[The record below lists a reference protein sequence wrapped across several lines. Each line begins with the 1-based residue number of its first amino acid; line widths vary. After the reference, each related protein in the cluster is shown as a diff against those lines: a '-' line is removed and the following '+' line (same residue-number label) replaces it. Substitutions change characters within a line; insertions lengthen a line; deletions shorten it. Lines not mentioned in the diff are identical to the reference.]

1 MRSKRASSLRTQL
14 ILLVCIV
21 TILPFLV
28 GQWTSY
34 QHTAVVIRE
43 NLSDQSRQ
51 NVEQT
56 QKTLNVTLA
65 SYENLLYQLYTD
77 DEIVAACNELLEGK
91 DVAVANNR
99 LRLAVQAKAYAKP
112 YIQAITVLFSD
123 GKFVGYDKLTA
134 SVVRSA
140 WMDAWDLEAM
150 FEQVVATNTT
160 HYFPTAYATTI
171 MGVPYNMFHIA
182 HRVIDYRH
190 VETRHAV
197 IVLTIDETM
206 LSSICNE
213 NWQEGNTAHSFYLL
227 ADSNGMVVSAPRQ
240 EMLGQH
246 INPQDT
252 DGLQYAKACGLLPG
266 RTLTSDSIAVELTG
280 WTLYY
285 FQDQTGLYD
294 QLSKRQSLVLWM
306 MLFSLVIL
314 VGGIVILI
322 RYLTRSVDVVSRAMQ
337 NAAGGDLSVR
347 ISENERMPRETAI
360 ITRQFNAMM
369 DDINTLMHDIQ
380 SVSERQ
386 RDAEIAMLEAQI
398 NPHFLYNTLDTINW
412 MAIDQDAFDVSN
424 AITALSRILRYGI
437 EGSNQVVTVRE
448 ETEWLKQYLTLQQLR
463 LKNSLRVDIRVD
475 DNVLALPIHKLLLQ
489 PFVENAILHGFEG
502 VKRSHELSVSIERQT
517 DHLCIHIRANG
528 KGMSQKQCE
537 LLLQGHSE
545 ADKHHIGVRNA
556 LERMHMYYGSAAK
569 VRIESV
575 PDEGTTIV
583 LLLPLLEEEKS

>member
-77 DEIVAACNELLEGK
+77 DEIVAACNELMEGK

-424 AITALSRILRYGI
+424 AITALARILRYGI

-448 ETEWLKQYLTLQQLR
+448 ETEWLK
-463 LKNSLRVDIRVD
+463 
-475 DNVLALPIHKLLLQ
+475 
-489 PFVENAILHGFEG
+489 
-502 VKRSHELSVSIERQT
+502 
-517 DHLCIHIRANG
+517 
-528 KGMSQKQCE
+528 
-537 LLLQGHSE
+537 
-545 ADKHHIGVRNA
+545 
-556 LERMHMYYGSAAK
+556 
-569 VRIESV
+569 
-575 PDEGTTIV
+575 
-583 LLLPLLEEEKS
+583 